1 MVGIVAL
8 FGKGNKKATGVHI
21 EDHLLRIVELVR
33 AGGDPEVGAVFRA
46 ELPGSDLGPELRE
59 ALRRAARECSL
70 SFANTCISLGWS
82 QFYLKHW
89 PLVEGAN
96 AKTNRHHLLWEA
108 SQFLAADLKDYG
120 IDTFLGQSR
129 GFVVAVRRRVLE
141 HYREFCL
148 QSGLKSPELDVV
160 PFALC
165 NALEGS
171 RSGPA
176 AGMEMLV
183 GFSRRETSILLLR
196 DGDLAAVE
204 SRVHSAEPEA
214 DWTGATEK
222 CIDALLGKENRGE
235 NPERLW
241 VADLTGC
248 ADSRATELSAHYS
261 IRSAVLDPF
270 RNLRTTRCKGAQQ
283 SLLGRGSEFAVA
295 AGLAHRGLAEK

>member
-21 EDHLLRIVELVR
+21 DDHLLRIVELVR
-33 AGGDPEVGAVFRA
+33 AGRDLELGAVFRA
-46 ELPGSDLGPELRE
+46 ELSSSDLGPELRE

-70 SFANTCISLGWS
+70 SFANTCISLGWG
-82 QFYLKHW
+82 QFHLKRW
-89 PLVEGAN
+89 PLVEGAG
-96 AKTNRHHLLWEA
+96 AKINRHHLLWEA

-120 IDTFLGQSR
+120 IDTVLGRNR
-129 GFVVAVRRRVLE
+129 GFVVAVHRRVLD

-171 RSGPA
+171 RSGPV

-183 GFSRRETSILLLR
+183 SFSQRETSILLLR

-204 SRVHSAEPEA
+204 SRVHSAEAEPDRNEE
-214 DWTGATEK
+214 TEK
-222 CIDALLGKENRGE
+222 CIDALLEEENSGE
-235 NPERLW
+235 NPQRLW
-241 VADLTGC
+241 VADLSGC
-248 ADSRATELSAHYS
+248 ADSRAAELSARYS
-261 IRSAVLDPF
+261 TPSAVLDPF
-270 RNLRTTRCKGAQQ
+270 QNLRTTRCEGAQQ
-283 SLLGRGSEFAVA
+283 SLLDRGSEFAVA
-295 AGLAHRGLAEK
+295 AGLARRGLADK